1 MLKYKLILSIL
12 LFAVVSAKSY
22 AERIITLRVNDS
34 YAPFEYLN
42 KDGKP
47 IGFSIEIFNALNNIN
62 KFEYTTQ
69 ANKGIFNFHS
79 TTLDSTD
86 IATSMD
92 SVPHNSN
99 FITSHPFGYIDNDIV
114 VRVFSEIHSL
124 NDLDGK
130 TVLIVKN
137 SPMILYIKQRNI
149 KVDFVFIKNV
159 PDGLRLLSS
168 GKYDAMITSNDAAY
182 FYINKHNLQ
191 NLSVRRLF
199 CQPLSIKFVML
210 NTAQNQITINKINNS
225 LRTIRA
231 NGTYDQIYFKRFYPI
246 NEDSLQPLELTFLII
261 GVAIAMILIFY
272 ILYVH
277 WLYQAEKKKKSS
289 AIIDD
294 TPLITNMQKIYD
306 SIPTVTVYFDDSG

>member
-210 NTAQNQITINKINNS
+210 NICWRREWQPTPVFFPGEFHRQSS
-225 LRTIRA
+225 LAGCSPWDHKELDMTEELSFRSGKTSS
-231 NGTYDQIYFKRFYPI
+231 TSK
-246 NEDSLQPLELTFLII
+246 EDSSEFRGSVSPASLE
-261 GVAIAMILIFY
+261 
-272 ILYVH
+272 
-277 WLYQAEKKKKSS
+277 SS
-289 AIIDD
+289 
-294 TPLITNMQKIYD
+294 
-306 SIPTVTVYFDDSG
+306 